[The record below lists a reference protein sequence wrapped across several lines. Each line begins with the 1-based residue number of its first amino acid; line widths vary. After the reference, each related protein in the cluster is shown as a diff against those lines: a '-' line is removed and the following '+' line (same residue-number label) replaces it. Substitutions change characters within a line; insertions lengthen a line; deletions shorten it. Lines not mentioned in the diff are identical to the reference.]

1 MSDQII
7 KNIEVKDAP
16 SIEGLHFRGFRGKID
31 YPLMI
36 AIINA
41 CKDADKDE
49 RSETVEDL
57 ISSYAYLNNCDP
69 YKDMLFVEV
78 DNETV
83 AYSRAFW
90 AQEEIS
96 KHYIFSTFFFLVPKW
111 RKKGLEK
118 AILHWA
124 EDHLRAIA
132 AQHPGDSERYFETY
146 GSEFEIEKNKLFE
159 SEGYIPVRYAF
170 SMSRPLDMIP
180 EAELPEGIETR
191 PAKPEHYKQIW
202 QAEMEAFRDHWGYVE
217 PTEKDYQRFI
227 SSPQFQP
234 EYWQVAWD
242 GDEVVGMVLNFVDE
256 KENKEYKRKRGYTE
270 GISVRRPWRRLGIA
284 KALIVRSM
292 QMFKNMGMEEVAL
305 GVDTQNPTG
314 ALRLYS
320 NLGYQVYKKFTNY
333 RKAMK

>member
-7 KNIEVKDAP
+7 KTIEVKDAP

-36 AIINA
+36 AMINT
-41 CKDADKDE
+41 CKDVDKDE

-57 ISSYAYLNNCDP
+57 VTSYAHLNNCDP

-78 DNETV
+78 GDETV
-83 AYSRAFW
+83 AYSRAYW

-96 KHYIFSTFFFLVPKW
+96 KHYIYPAFFFLVPKW

-132 AQHPGDSERYFETY
+132 AQHPRDSERYFETY
-146 GSEFEIEKNKLFE
+146 SSEHEIEKNKLFE
-159 SEGYIPVRYAF
+159 SEGYIPARYF
-170 SMSRPLDMIP
+170 ISMSRPLDVIP

-217 PTEKDYQRFI
+217 PTEKDYQGFI
-227 SSPQFQP
+227 SSSWFQP
-234 EYWQVAWD
+234 QYWQVAWD
-242 GDEVVGMVLNFVDE
+242 GNEVVGMVLNVINE
-256 KENKEYKRKRGYTE
+256 KENNEYKRKRGYTE
-270 GISVRRPWRRLGIA
+270 DISVRRPWRRRGIA

-292 QMFKNMGMEEVAL
+292 QMHKKLGMEEVAL
-305 GVDTQNPTG
+305 GVDTKNPSG
-314 ALRLYS
+314 ALKLYS
-320 NLGYQVYKKFTNY
+320 NLGYKVFKKFITY
-333 RKAMK
+333 RKVMK